1 MRDCPIRCDRP
12 VGSARGVIRAGRPA
26 LRGFARRWR
35 IGDVIT
41 PALTHCRTHVL
52 DLMSNNFSRLSA
64 LALLATAAA
73 CGGGA
78 DAGQVV
84 TVYSPHGRE
93 MLAAFEERFE
103 AANPGVDVQAVDM
116 GSQEVYERI
125 RNERANPQAD
135 VWWGAPSTLFEQ
147 AAADSLLQAFVP
159 TWAGALPPEAKHA
172 AGLWHGNYL
181 TPEVIAY
188 NSAAIPAAQ
197 APQDWDEVLDPR
209 WKGQVLIR
217 DPMASGTM
225 RTIFGMVIDRSLRAT
240 GDTAQGFAWL
250 RRLDGQTREYV
261 LNPTMLY
268 QKLAR
273 REGLV
278 TLWDQPDID
287 IIKKQYDYPIEY
299 VIPRSGTPLLVDGVA
314 VVRGA
319 PNAEL
324 ARRFVEFI
332 GSEAALAPAARD
344 FFRLPARTDFPADS
358 LTPHMRQVREQIRPE
373 PLDWA
378 RLQREGN
385 GWMSYWD
392 EHVRNRGAR

>member
-1 MRDCPIRCDRP
+1 MKISR
-12 VGSARGVIRAGRPA
+12 
-26 LRGFARRWR
+26 
-35 IGDVIT
+35 
-41 PALTHCRTHVL
+41 VL
-52 DLMSNNFSRLSA
+52 AVSSLVL
-64 LALLATAAA
+64 AAA
-73 CGGGA
+73 CGGGGGGGGE
-78 DAGQVV
+78 GQVV

-93 MLAAFEERFE
+93 MLAAFEKQFE

-116 GSQEVYERI
+116 GSQEVYDRI
-125 RNERANPQAD
+125 RSERANPQAD
-135 VWWGAPSTLFEQ
+135 VWWGAPSPLFEQ
-147 AAADSLLQAFVP
+147 AAADSLLERFVP
-159 TWAGALPPEAKHA
+159 TWAGALPAEAKSA

-188 NSAAIPAAQ
+188 NSAAVPAAQ
-197 APQDWDEVLDPR
+197 APQDWDDVLAPQ
-209 WKGQVLIR
+209 WKGKVLIR

-225 RTIFGMVIDRSLRAT
+225 RTIFGMMIERSLRAT

-273 REGLV
+273 QEGLI
-278 TLWDQPDID
+278 TLWDLPDIEM
-287 IIKKQYDYPIEY
+287 IKKQYDYPIDY

-319 PNAEL
+319 PNPEL

-332 GSEAALAPAARD
+332 GGNAAMGPAARD

-358 LTPHMRQVREQIRPE
+358 LPPRLRAVRDQIRPE
-373 PLDWA
+373 PIDWA
-378 RLQREGN
+378 RLQQQGSA
-385 GWMSYWD
+385 WMRYWD
-392 EHVRNRGAR
+392 EHVRNQGR